1 MKILVAF
8 PQEKKE
14 AVMKEQLFQS
24 RAKYSSDTSDL
35 CGVETLLDGFS
46 QLQPTR
52 FLQATLSLIY
62 KKFP

>member
-24 RAKYSSDTSDL
+24 RANYSSDTSDL
-35 CGVETLLDGFS
+35 CGVETLLILDGFS
-46 QLQPTR
+46 QL
-52 FLQATLSLIY
+52 
-62 KKFP
+62 